1 MASTVRCVILVLGN
15 KGNRCRGYKWILAL
29 LKPRGLVK
37 K

>member
-1 MASTVRCVILVLGN
+1 MASIVRYLTLVLGSEGN
-15 KGNRCRGYKWILAL
+15 KYRGYKWILAL